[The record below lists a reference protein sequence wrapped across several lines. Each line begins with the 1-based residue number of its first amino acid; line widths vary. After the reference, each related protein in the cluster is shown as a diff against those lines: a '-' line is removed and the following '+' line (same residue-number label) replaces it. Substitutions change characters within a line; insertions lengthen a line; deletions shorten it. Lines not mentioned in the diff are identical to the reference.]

1 MSPVAAIDF
10 ISFLAVIVA
19 LIVLGRGWKRD
30 LPYDIKW
37 LIVGLLGLD
46 LFHHFSNILEWGEI
60 SKALDPFEDFVEI
73 LIPILWFM
81 LIYSYLKELT
91 TDDLRKSE
99 RRLKESQEIAQ
110 MGQWELDLTTNKLY
124 WSDGLY
130 DLFDININEFGA
142 SYEAFLDI
150 VHPDDREFVDKA
162 YTDSKKKK
170 TPYNIVHRLLLKD
183 GTVKYVNEICRTEYD
198 KDGHPLSSTGTVQD
212 ITLLKQAEFKLA
224 ESQEKYRSLVE
235 NLTDGVFIINLD
247 GKFEYLN
254 LEFEKITGYHS
265 QDFIGHPFTEI
276 IAPEYIELTV
286 DRFRRGLSGET
297 IPIYEIELL
306 HKDRKTVPVELKI
319 ASLFDDDG
327 KIIGRIGLARDIS
340 DRKQAEE
347 SLRKS
352 EEKYRQLAEECPIS
366 IMTFDDEGKVTFV
379 NNWHLNTFARLK
391 YDADFFVGKKITE
404 LPGIIK
410 AGVAAK
416 LEKVLEGKHVFL
428 EDVYFPEFTGE
439 HTGYQ
444 SIKAV
449 PVYKEGVLVSG
460 ILIRED
466 LTKRKQAEEAL
477 RESEEKYRSM
487 MEAMNDPVSI
497 CSSAYKIEY
506 MNPAMIKRTG
516 RDATGEFC
524 FKALHDL
531 EEKCPWCQHHKT
543 QTGDHFM
550 TEIVSPKD
558 NRSYIVSHSP
568 IFNGDGAISKMTIY
582 RDTTDLNK
590 MEAQLQKA
598 HKMEAIGT
606 LAGGI
611 AHDFNNILF
620 PMFGYLEMMLED
632 VSEDDPLRSHLEEV
646 FVGAKRARDLVQQIL
661 TFSRQKDHQMKPLKV
676 HLVIKEALKLLN
688 SSLPSTIEISQNIKT
703 GCGLVMADPI
713 RIHQIIMNL
722 CTNAYHAMEERG
734 GKLTVN
740 LKEVELAAEEL
751 KDPTMIPGPHVSL
764 TVADTGPGMEQSIID
779 RIFDPY
785 FTTKEEGK
793 GTGLGLAVVHGIV
806 KSQGGHISVYS
817 EPGKGAE
824 FKVYLPVI
832 KKQKETSKVE
842 IDTPIQKGDE
852 QILLVDDEDIIV
864 RIEKQMLE
872 RLGYH
877 VTVRTSSIDAL
888 EAFRMQS
895 DKFDLVIT
903 DLTMPNMT
911 GDKLAGELIKIRSE
925 IPVIL
930 CTGFS
935 EMMSKEKAE
944 SMGIKGFL
952 MKPVVLKDLSNMIR
966 KVLDKK

>member
-1 MSPVAAIDF
+1 MPLVAIFDLV
-10 ISFLAVIVA
+10 SFLAVIVA
-19 LIVLGRGWKRD
+19 IIVLGRGWNRT
-30 LPYDIKW
+30 LPYEIK
-37 LIVGLLGLD
+37 LLLVVLFSLA
-46 LFHHFSNILEWGEI
+46 LFHHLSNLLEWGEI
-60 SKALDPFEDFVEI
+60 SKALDPFEDFIE
-73 LIPILWFM
+73 LMEPLFWFM
-81 LIYSYLKELT
+81 IIYSFLKELT
-91 TDDLRKSE
+91 TDDLKKSE

-110 MGQWELDLTTNKLY
+110 MGQWELDLTINKLY
-124 WSDGLY
+124 WSDALY
-130 DLFDININEFGA
+130 HLFDINIDEFDA
-142 SYEAFLDI
+142 SYEAFLDVI
-150 VHPDDREFVDKA
+150 HPDDREFVDKA
-162 YTDSKKKK
+162 YTDSVKIK

-198 KDGHPLSSTGTVQD
+198 KDGNPLRSTGTVQD
-212 ITLLKQAEFKLA
+212 ITLLKQAELKLA
-224 ESQEKYRSLVE
+224 ESEEKYRSLVE

-247 GKFEYLN
+247 GRFEYLN
-254 LEFEKITGYHS
+254 PEFEKITGYHS

-276 IAPEYIELTV
+276 IAPEYIEPTV

-306 HKDRKTVPVELKI
+306 HKDRKTVPVELKM
-319 ASLFDDDG
+319 ASLFNDDG

-340 DRKQAEE
+340 D
-347 SLRKS
+347 
-352 EEKYRQLAEECPIS
+352 
-366 IMTFDDEGKVTFV
+366 
-379 NNWHLNTFARLK
+379 
-391 YDADFFVGKKITE
+391 
-404 LPGIIK
+404 
-410 AGVAAK
+410 
-416 LEKVLEGKHVFL
+416 
-428 EDVYFPEFTGE
+428 
-439 HTGYQ
+439 
-444 SIKAV
+444 
-449 PVYKEGVLVSG
+449 
-460 ILIRED
+460 
-466 LTKRKQAEEAL
+466 RKQAEEAL

-497 CSSAYKIEY
+497 CSAAYKIEY

-543 QTGDHFM
+543 QTGDHFT

-558 NRSYIVSHSP
+558 NRSYTVSHSP
-568 IFNGDGAISKMTIY
+568 IFHGDGAISKMTIY

-598 HKMEAIGT
+598 HKMETIGT

-632 VSEDDPLRSHLEEV
+632 VPEDDPLRSHLEEV
-646 FVGAKRARDLVQQIL
+646 FNGAKRARDLVQQIL

-703 GCGLVMADPI
+703 DCGLVMADPI
-713 RIHQIIMNL
+713 RIHQIVMNL
-722 CTNAYHAMEERG
+722 CTNAFHAMEERG

-740 LKEVELAAEEL
+740 LKEVELANEDL
-751 KDPTMIPGPHVSL
+751 KDPAMIPGPYVCLDIS
-764 TVADTGPGMEQSIID
+764 DTGPGMEQSIID

-832 KKQKETSKVE
+832 KKQKETAKVE
-842 IDTPIQKGDE
+842 TDTPIQKGDE
-852 QILLVDDEDIIV
+852 RILLVDDEDIIV

-895 DKFDLVIT
+895 EKYDLVIT

-944 SMGIKGFL
+944 SLGIKGFL
-952 MKPVVLKDLSNMIR
+952 MKPVVVKDLSNMIR